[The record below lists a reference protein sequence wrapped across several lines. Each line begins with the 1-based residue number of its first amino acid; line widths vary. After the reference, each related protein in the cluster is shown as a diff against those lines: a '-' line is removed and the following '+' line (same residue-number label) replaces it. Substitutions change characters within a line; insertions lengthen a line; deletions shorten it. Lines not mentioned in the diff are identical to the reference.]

1 MSAAESITYG
11 ALWLFPFY
19 TELRFALVA
28 AWPKSLVDIGG
39 YIWNLVQE
47 SLPIAIHSPS

>member
-28 AWPKSLVDIGG
+28 AWPKSLVEIKG
-39 YIWNLVQE
+39 YIYVHLE
-47 SLPIAIHSPS
+47 SSSR